1 MKSRLWY
8 TQLDPLSAVRRF
20 SQILLSWEA
29 RTLSVE
35 RLFIV
40 DFFVAS
46 PALLDR
52 VNMPSD
58 YRKKFGALQIDK
70 PSKSFV
76 KFPASSLLFH
86 SMQSVQNQAFSSMA
100 AKGLLELEQF
110 EVGRAVLTA
119 SGRKFAASLANYSEN
134 SDEIKAL
141 AFTCDIFG
149 SKEFDAKFEL
159 RSRTGLRRY
168 D

>member
-20 SQILLSWEA
+20 SQILFTWKA

-52 VNMPSD
+52 VNMPSE
-58 YRKKFGALQIDK
+58 YRKKYGVLQIDK

-86 SMQSVQNQAFSSMA
+86 SMQSVQNQALSSMA
-100 AKGLLELEQF
+100 AKGLIDLEQF
-110 EVGRAVLTA
+110 ELGLVFLTSNGRQFAESLTDYEGTIA
-119 SGRKFAASLANYSEN
+119 EN
-134 SDEIKAL
+134 KAL

-149 SKEFDAKFEL
+149 SKAFDAKFEL
-159 RSRTGLRRY
+159 RSKTGLRRY